1 MLRQKSGKRRSF
13 ARNTTPRKQ
22 KNSSTKK
29 SPSKSPL
36 KTGRNNKNK
45 KKKEN
50 IMKVVFNWIKRNE
63 NRMNL
68 AQKSIFSNLISE
80 KIMDNSSGIYRK
92 LGRAIDTYN
101 ERLKK
106 ELINHV
112 NLKLKI
118 ACIERGVFTE
128 GDFEKNIVSF

>member
-1 MLRQKSGKRRSF
+1 
-13 ARNTTPRKQ
+13 
-22 KNSSTKK
+22 
-29 SPSKSPL
+29 
-36 KTGRNNKNK
+36 
-45 KKKEN
+45 
-50 IMKVVFNWIKRNE
+50 MKVVFNCIKRNE

-68 AQKSIFSNLISE
+68 AQKSIFSNLVSE
-80 KIMDNSSGIYRK
+80 EIMDNSSGIYNK

-106 ELINHV
+106 ELVNHV

-128 GDFEKNIVSF
+128 GDFEKNIVIIVGNF